1 MFIVIPVSLRGE
13 RIGEWGRGWRNWAA
27 PAMALPWATLGAAV
41 VGLGLG
47 GKVWAV
53 RLLID
58 GHSLARGN
66 DWAMGPG
73 IV

>member
-1 MFIVIPVSLRGE
+1 M
-13 RIGEWGRGWRNWAA
+13 A
-27 PAMALPWATLGAAV
+27 PPWATLGAAV

-47 GKVWAV
+47 GKIWVV
-53 RLLID
+53 HLLID

>member
-1 MFIVIPVSLRGE
+1 M
-13 RIGEWGRGWRNWAA
+13 A
-27 PAMALPWATLGAAV
+27 PPWATLGAAV
-41 VGLGLG
+41 VGQGLW
-47 GKVWAV
+47 GKVWAI